1 MSIQFT
7 IPSWSILVPLFLV
20 LTIFFGFKTFKRK
33 VFSVERLLLLLTFTL
48 YFLAVLHLVFFPIE
62 VNIGRFA
69 NQTIWYN
76 SINFIPILTIDV
88 KTFLLNILMMVPF
101 GICLPLLRSKSRT
114 AASVGKFA
122 LCVSLS
128 LEVMQMIIRVTL
140 GSGRSTDI
148 NDIIANTLGGVFGFL
163 IYKRLT
169 YVKAVRCMIDR
180 YRLG

>member
-1 MSIQFT
+1 M
-7 IPSWSILVPLFLV
+7 
-20 LTIFFGFKTFKRK
+20 
-33 VFSVERLLLLLTFTL
+33 
-48 YFLAVLHLVFFPIE
+48 
-62 VNIGRFA
+62 NIGRFA
-69 NQTIWYN
+69 NQTIWYK

-101 GICLPLLRSKSRT
+101 GICLPLLGSNFRT
-114 AASVGKFA
+114 AASVAKSA

-148 NDIIANTLGGVFGFL
+148 NDIIANTLGGVFDFL
-163 IYKRLT
+163 IYKRRT
-169 YVKAVRCMIDR
+169 HVKAVRCMMDR